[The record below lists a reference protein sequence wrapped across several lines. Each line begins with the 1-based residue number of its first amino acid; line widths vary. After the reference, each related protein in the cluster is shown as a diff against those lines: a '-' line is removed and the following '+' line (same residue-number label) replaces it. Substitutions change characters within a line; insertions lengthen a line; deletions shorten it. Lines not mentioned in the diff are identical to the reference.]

1 MLSLNAIC
9 FFEKLGALNLDR
21 TEIVFSLDRVRKN
34 FGGLLALDS
43 LSLDLGRREI
53 IGILGPNGA
62 GKSTLFNVIT
72 SIVKPDAGDV
82 YLEGNR
88 ITAKSPHAIC
98 RMGISRTFQLVRSFL
113 SMTAL
118 ENVLVGS
125 VFGSKLRGKAALANA
140 LEALELVD
148 LIHKRDM
155 ATAHMTLSDRRLLEV
170 ARALASRPRVTL
182 LDEPMAGLN
191 PSEIM
196 IMLEVINKAR
206 DLMGVSILWVE
217 HKVEAIFHLCDRI
230 MVLEYGRKIAEGTP
244 AEIAKNEIVIEAYLG
259 EAPA

>member
-1 MLSLNAIC
+1 MDKTEVV
-9 FFEKLGALNLDR
+9 FNLDR
-21 TEIVFSLDRVRKN
+21 IRKN

-43 LSLDLGRREI
+43 VSLDLEEREI
-53 IGILGPNGA
+53 VGILGPNGA

-72 SIVKPDAGDV
+72 SMVKPDAGDI

-88 ITAKSPHAIC
+88 ITGRSPHAIC

-125 VFGSKLRGKAALANA
+125 VYGSKLKGTAALDNS
-140 LEALELVD
+140 LEALDLVG
-148 LIHKRDM
+148 LIHKKDM
-155 ATAHMTLSDRRLLEV
+155 AAAHMTLSDRRLLEV

-196 IMLEVINKAR
+196 TMMKVINKAR
-206 DLMGVSILWVE
+206 ELKGVAILWVE
-217 HKVEAIFHLCDRI
+217 HKVDAVFHLCDRI
-230 MVLEYGRKIAEGTP
+230 MVLEYGRKIAEGKP
-244 AEIAKNEIVIEAYLG
+244 AEIAKNDMVIEAYLG
-259 EAPA
+259 ETPA